1 MSAHRCCDH
10 FSQSV
15 GLRLGYCE
23 GLHCGQR
30 VIVPAHATAVSR
42 SATVSKVSES
52 PPHLVHSV
60 VLMVPGLSSR
70 WSVSSIVTIAY
81 VGLLVDEVD

>member
-1 MSAHRCCDH
+1 MRRQCLTGPRIVAAIT
-10 FSQSV
+10 QSV
-15 GLRLGYCE
+15 CGVAVGYCE

-30 VIVPAHATAVSR
+30 VMVPAHATPVSR

-60 VLMVPGLSSR
+60 VLMLPGLTSR
-70 WSVSSIVTIAY
+70 WSSSSIATIA
-81 VGLLVDEVD
+81 